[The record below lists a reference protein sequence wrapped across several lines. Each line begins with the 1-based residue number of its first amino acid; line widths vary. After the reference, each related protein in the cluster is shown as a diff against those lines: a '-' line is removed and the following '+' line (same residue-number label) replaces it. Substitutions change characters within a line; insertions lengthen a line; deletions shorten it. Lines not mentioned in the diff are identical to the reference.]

1 MATNNKR
8 ISVAELDFD
17 AIKSNLKNFLKGQ
30 SEFQD
35 YDFDGSAMSV
45 LLDIL
50 AYNTHYNG
58 IYTNLAANEIF
69 LDSASKRV
77 NVVSLAKM
85 LGYTPKSALSAKAI
99 VDVTI
104 ISPTSQPPVVT
115 LPANQPFT
123 TIVDNKTYTFYNRS
137 SVTVSLN
144 TQGNYTFS
152 NLELIEGTPLTYK
165 YNVSEGQR
173 FIIPNPNVDLSTL
186 TVKVQET
193 ATSDTFDIYT
203 RVEDLV
209 VAAETSKIYFIK
221 EIDDNLFEVYFGNDI
236 IGRRLDTGNV
246 VTLEYYVSSLEEPNG
261 AFNFSYGGVT
271 LLSSN
276 LSVVTKEIASG
287 GSGPE
292 DISSI
297 KFNAPRLYAAQNRA
311 VTAEDYRG
319 LVQSIFPDAETIMVW
334 GGEDN
339 TPKIYGK
346 TFICVK
352 PKNALKLTNIQ
363 KESIVSSLQRKNVVS
378 ITPEI
383 VDPDYLDINLE
394 TTVYYND
401 RLTSKTLSQI
411 QTLVKEVIFDYDET
425 ELQRFDGILRFSK
438 LSTIIDSSDPSI
450 SNNITKL
457 TITKTVEPKFNINA
471 QYIINIINP
480 ISQVGNKLGEVFR
493 STGFYIPTSTQ
504 VHYLDDDE
512 IGNIRLYYRDNNFD
526 KVIVN
531 PTIGTIDY
539 ANGLIVIKNLN
550 ISALAD
556 PLFQFTIT
564 PASYDVVSALNQIVQ
579 ISRENL
585 IVNII
590 ADRTTSGD
598 IEAGYNYTFTPI
610 R

>member
-1 MATNNKR
+1 MAINNKR

-30 SEFQD
+30 TEFQD
-35 YDFDGSAMSV
+35 YDFEGSAMSV

-85 LGYTPKSALSAKAI
+85 LGYTPKSALCAKAI

-115 LPANQPFT
+115 LPANQPFNT
-123 TIVDNKTYTFYNRS
+123 LIDNKTYTFYNRS
-137 SVTVSLN
+137 GITVALN
-144 TQGNYTFS
+144 SQGNYTFS
-152 NLELIEGTPLTYK
+152 NVELVEGTPLTYR
-165 YNVSEGQR
+165 YNVTEGQR

-186 TVKVQET
+186 SVKVQET
-193 ATSDTFDIYT
+193 ATSDTFDVYT
-203 RVEDLV
+203 RVEDLL
-209 VAAETSKIYFIK
+209 VASETSKIYFIK
-221 EIDDNLFEVYFGNDI
+221 EVDNNLFEVYFGNDI
-236 IGRRLDTGNV
+236 IGRRLDNGNV
-246 VTLEYYVSSLEEPNG
+246 ITLEYYVSSLEEPNG
-261 AFNFSYGGVT
+261 AFNFSYNGAT

-287 GSGPE
+287 GSLPE

-319 LVQSIFPDAETIMVW
+319 LVESIFPEAETIMVW

-339 TPKIYGK
+339 IPKIYGK
-346 TFICVK
+346 AYICVK
-352 PKNALKLTNIQ
+352 PNNALKLTNIQ
-363 KESIVSSLQRKNVVS
+363 KDFIISALQNKNVVS

-383 VDPDYLDINLE
+383 VDPEYLNVNLE

-401 RLTSKTLSQI
+401 RLTSKSLSQI
-411 QTLVKEVIFDYDET
+411 QTLVKDVIFDYDET
-425 ELQRFDGILRFSK
+425 ELQKFDSILRFSK
-438 LSTIIDSSDPSI
+438 LSTVIDDSDPSI
-450 SNNITKL
+450 SNNTSRL
-457 TITKTVEPKFNINA
+457 TITRTVEPKFNINA
-471 QYIINIINP
+471 QYIINIVNP
-480 ISQVGNKLGEVFR
+480 ISQGGNKLGEVFK

-504 VHYLDDDE
+504 IYYLDDDE
-512 IGNIRLYYRDNNFD
+512 QGNIRLYYFDANFN
-526 KVIVN
+526 KVILN

-539 ANGLIVIKNLN
+539 AKGLITIKNLN

-556 PLFQFTIT
+556 PLFEFTFV

-585 IVNII
+585 TVNVV

>member
-17 AIKSNLKNFLKGQ
+17 AIKSNLKTYLKGQ

-35 YDFDGSAMSV
+35 YDFEGSAMSV

-58 IYTNLAANEIF
+58 IYTNLATNEIF

-85 LGYTPKSALSAKAI
+85 LGYTPKSALSARAL
-99 VDVTI
+99 VDLTI
-104 ISPTSQPPVVT
+104 ISPATQPSVVT

-123 TIVDNKTYTFYNRS
+123 TIIDNKTYTFYNRS
-137 SVTVSLN
+137 AQTVSLN
-144 TQGNYTFS
+144 TQGNYTFT
-152 NLELIEGTPLTYK
+152 NVELVEGTPLTYR
-165 YNVSEGQR
+165 YNVTEGQR

-186 TVKVQET
+186 KVNVKESP
-193 ATSDTFDIYT
+193 ASDQSDVYT

-209 VAAETSKIYFIK
+209 VASDTSKIYFIK
-221 EIDDNLFEVYFGNDI
+221 EIDDNLYEVYFGNDI
-236 IGRRLDTGNV
+236 IGRRLETGNV
-246 VTLEYYVSSLEEPNG
+246 VTLEYFVSSLEEPNG

-271 LLSSN
+271 LLGSN
-276 LSVVTKEIASG
+276 LSIVTKEVASG
-287 GSGPE
+287 GSTAE

-297 KFNAPRLYAAQNRA
+297 KFNAPRLYASQNRA
-311 VTAEDYRG
+311 VTTEDYRV
-319 LVQSIFPDAETIMVW
+319 LVNMFYPDAETIMVW

-339 TPKIYGK
+339 TPKVYGK

-352 PKNALKLTNIQ
+352 PKSALKLTNIQ
-363 KESIVSSLQRKNVVS
+363 KEFLVSSLQKKNVVS

-383 VDPDYLDINLE
+383 VDPEYLDINLE

-401 RLTSKTLSQI
+401 RLTSKTVSQI
-411 QTLVKEVIFDYDET
+411 ETIVKDVIFDYDET
-425 ELQRFDGILRFSK
+425 ELQKFDGILRFSK
-438 LSTIIDSSDPSI
+438 LSSVIDSSDPSI
-450 SNNITKL
+450 SNNISKL

-471 QYIINIINP
+471 QYTVNIINP
-480 ISQVGNKLGEVFR
+480 VSQAGNKLGDVFS
-493 STGFYIPTSTQ
+493 STGFYIPTSTRI
-504 VHYLDDDE
+504 HYLDDDE
-512 IGNIRLYYRDNNFD
+512 SGNIRLFYRDNNFE
-526 KVIVN
+526 KVVVN

-539 ANGLIVIKNLN
+539 SKGLIIIKNLN

-556 PLFQFTIT
+556 PLFQFTFI
-564 PASYDVVSALNQIVQ
+564 PDSYDVVSALNQIVQ

-585 IVNII
+585 VVNVIS
-590 ADRTTSGD
+590 DRTTSGD
-598 IEAGYNYTFTPI
+598 IEAGYNYKFTSI